1 MIKVVRIDYRLLHG
15 QVIFAWTKSRDIER
29 IIVIDNQTANDDF
42 KKMSLKLSKP
52 ADVRLSVFSVEQ
64 ARERLAKINALK
76 DNTMVIFGNVS
87 EMAAIVPNL
96 VGVEEVNYG
105 NVPERQ
111 GTKKFSNAIY
121 LTETEIAESQQ
132 LKNEGFKLVM
142 QQVPTSKRE
151 NLNNLI

>member
-64 ARERLAKINALK
+64 AQERLAKINALK

-87 EMAAIVPNL
+87 EMAAIVPSL

>member
-15 QVIFAWTKSRDIER
+15 QVIFSWTKSRGIER
-29 IIVIDNQTANDDF
+29 IIIIDNQTADDDF

-52 ADVRLSVFSVEQ
+52 ADIRLSVFSVAQ
-64 ARERLAKINALK
+64 AQERLAKINALK
-76 DNTMVIFGNVS
+76 DNTMIIFGNVT
-87 EMAAIVPNL
+87 EAAAIVPDL
-96 VGVEEVNYG
+96 AGVEEVNYG
-105 NVPERQ
+105 GVPERP

-121 LTETEIAESQQ
+121 LTDQEVAESQKLKEKGYQ
-132 LKNEGFKLVM
+132 LFM